1 MKKLI
6 TYFILITL
14 LGCMTTK
21 IINNSLPISIDSY
34 GDENELT
41 DRTYIILPYDS
52 SVASNIL
59 LFNELSLYVNRTLV
73 EKGYKLTKNYD
84 SASCIIFFKYG
95 TSSPQTFEREI
106 YLPIYGQTGISSSTT
121 TGSGALKYYPGST
134 VLNYKT
140 ETSYNAN
147 YGVVGQRTIKTSE
160 TYYAHY
166 LILSAFEKKTLKDDF
181 NRSIR
186 WKIISKVVAKDSDLR
201 RIFPFIILGS
211 QSYIGKNSHQNILSE
226 IKLDDPRLPW
236 LLKGTAFEI
245 KNQKNEIEKQVLLSE
260 DEKRINQLK
269 ENSPKLERYKSISE
283 INIGDFSAFKSMYG
297 QIVFGVI
304 ESKSSKK
311 IKLKTFPTNGTSVV
325 EIVNWKDLLKILE

>member
-1 MKKLI
+1 
-6 TYFILITL
+6 
-14 LGCMTTK
+14 
-21 IINNSLPISIDSY
+21 
-34 GDENELT
+34 
-41 DRTYIILPYDS
+41 
-52 SVASNIL
+52 
-59 LFNELSLYVNRTLV
+59 V

-84 SASCIIFFKYG
+84 SANCIIFFKYG

-121 TGSGALKYYPGST
+121 TSSGALKYYPGST

-140 ETSYNAN
+140 ETNYNAN

-166 LILSAFEKKTLKDDF
+166 LILSAFEKKALKDDF

-236 LLKGTAFEI
+236 LLEGTAFEI
-245 KNQKNEIEKQVLLSE
+245 KNQKHEIEKQILISA

-269 ENSPKLERYKSISE
+269 ENSPKLENYKSISE

-304 ESKSSKK
+304 ESKSDKK
-311 IKLKTFPTNGTSVV
+311 IKLKTFPTNGTSLV
-325 EIVNWKDLLKILE
+325 EIVHWKDMLKILE